1 MDQNTITIDID
12 DLRRDMMDY
21 YGSAMSSGFP
31 MAVVD
36 LTRVER
42 ASGEELVQMAI
53 DAGVDIRK
61 YSV

>member
-1 MDQNTITIDID
+1 MDKETITIDID

-31 MAVVD
+31 MAVMD

-42 ASGEELVQMAI
+42 ASGEELVQMATA
-53 DAGVDIRK
+53 AGMDIRM